1 VLLSPHRRLPMQKD
15 SEKEGVQ
22 KKLGR
27 LRLLSPRGF
36 GRGGSKKGISIQ
48 RRSHSVSMVHGT
60 VTTVVAAFG
69 LAKKLGGDRGLARFG
84 SLFSYFDGA
93 GQSSSFPIQR
103 IRDKHSPRKF
113 DFGVFTQ
120 PGSKGQNRKSERAT
134 VRSASPPGT
143 DSCTAANSIS
153 IRSPHRRG
161 RGARAARSG
170 QAPWRS

>member
-1 VLLSPHRRLPMQKD
+1 MQKD

-69 LAKKLGGDRGLARFG
+69 LANKLGGDRGLANARFG
-84 SLFSYFDGA
+84 SIVLKKSFSGEE
-93 GQSSSFPIQR
+93 
-103 IRDKHSPRKF
+103 RKF
-113 DFGVFTQ
+113 
-120 PGSKGQNRKSERAT
+120 
-134 VRSASPPGT
+134 
-143 DSCTAANSIS
+143 
-153 IRSPHRRG
+153 
-161 RGARAARSG
+161 
-170 QAPWRS
+170 